1 MIQASANFMRALDIS
16 LQLRDITPVFPLAL
30 HPYSLRAKHH
40 FYMKLSV
47 ANWSSLRL
55 EEENRTVAEVEID
68 EVFGLC
74 MLLVINCGPE

>member
-16 LQLRDITPVFPLAL
+16 LQLRDITPVFPFAL
-30 HPYSLRAKHH
+30 HPYSFRAKHH
-40 FYMKLSV
+40 FYMKRSV
-47 ANWSSLRL
+47 ANSISLRL